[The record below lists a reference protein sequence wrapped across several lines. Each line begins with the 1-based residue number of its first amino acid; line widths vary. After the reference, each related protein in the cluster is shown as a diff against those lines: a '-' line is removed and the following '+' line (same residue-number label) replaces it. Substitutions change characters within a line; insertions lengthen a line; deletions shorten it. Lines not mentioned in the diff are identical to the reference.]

1 MRVTALIACL
11 CVSQVFA
18 FWSTGH
24 MIIAKIA
31 ENELMAS
38 NPKLFEIVDN
48 EVKILS
54 QWSKEKGHEFVES
67 STWADDNKG
76 VSWAAF
82 NGWHF
87 VDTPI
92 IEAGW
97 HGETEYDPENA
108 TWALNQSKRTLSD
121 TRKHSMDD
129 GLSRS
134 FMLRYLIHVV
144 GDIHQPLHGAA
155 YYSDKFPKGD
165 RGGNSWK
172 VTYNKEIDNLHKL
185 WDSCVDQYG
194 SIWTPIS
201 DHYWETLEGFAKDL
215 TQQYPRDHSEIKS
228 KVSDLKFE
236 NWAKESHKFAEDYV
250 YDGIEPSSTP
260 SPEYIERGR
269 EKINA

>member
-1 MRVTALIACL
+1 MRALVALVLLVTPALC
-11 CVSQVFA
+11 

-31 ENELMAS
+31 QNELMNS
-38 NPKLFEIVDN
+38 NSNLFDLVDR

-54 QWSKEKGHEFVES
+54 QWSKEKDHAFVES
-67 STWADDNKG
+67 ATWADDNKG
-76 VSWAAF
+76 VAWMAF

-92 IEAGW
+92 MEEGW
-97 HGETEYDPENA
+97 SGETDYDPENA

-121 TRKHSMDD
+121 TKSHSMDD

-134 FMLRYLIHVV
+134 FMLRYLIHNV

-172 VTYNKEIDNLHKL
+172 VTYNKEINNLHKL
-185 WDSCVDQYG
+185 WDSCVD
-194 SIWTPIS
+194 
-201 DHYWETLEGFAKDL
+201 
-215 TQQYPRDHSEIKS
+215 
-228 KVSDLKFE
+228 
-236 NWAKESHKFAEDYV
+236 
-250 YDGIEPSSTP
+250 
-260 SPEYIERGR
+260 
-269 EKINA
+269 